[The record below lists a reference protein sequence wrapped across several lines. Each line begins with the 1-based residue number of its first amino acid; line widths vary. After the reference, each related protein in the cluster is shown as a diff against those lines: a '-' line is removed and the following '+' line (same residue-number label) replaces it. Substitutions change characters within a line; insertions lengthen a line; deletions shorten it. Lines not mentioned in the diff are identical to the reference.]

1 MHIRSVHEGKR
12 NCIPVLEFCRGCI
25 ECESGKK
32 QDKQIPQEETD
43 AYASNSAFISFSW
56 GTVQQV
62 YRPAACGEKKRG
74 DNITDYEKICAFESL
89 YEAHR
94 RARKCKRHK
103 KDVITFEMDLAA
115 NLWGLKERLDSKT
128 YVVGGYK
135 RFMIH
140 DPKDREIQA
149 LCYGDRVVQHS
160 LCDNVLIPFFENR
173 LIYDNCAC
181 RKGKGTHFGI
191 RRLTEF
197 MREHYK
203 AHGADGWILKADIR
217 KYFPSVNHEILLQR
231 LRRIIPDPDIVALVE
246 MIIHSWNR
254 DEGKGLAM
262 GNQTSQLF
270 ALYYL
275 DPVDRLIK
283 EKLRI
288 KHYTRYM
295 DDMVLLHPDREY
307 LRECLRQIR
316 ELCGIKLKLELNEK
330 TQIFPIR
337 HGVDYLG
344 WHFYLT
350 ETGKVIKEL
359 RMQNKKRLKRRM
371 KGLQKG
377 YAEGRLDW
385 EDIKR
390 SIASTNGHLMH
401 GHTYRLRAKIYNK
414 TAFVRKSEDKNISQ
428 QTGGKK

>member
-1 MHIRSVHEGKR
+1 
-12 NCIPVLEFCRGCI
+12 
-25 ECESGKK
+25 
-32 QDKQIPQEETD
+32 
-43 AYASNSAFISFSW
+43 
-56 GTVQQV
+56 
-62 YRPAACGEKKRG
+62 
-74 DNITDYEKICAFESL
+74 
-89 YEAHR
+89 
-94 RARKCKRHK
+94 
-103 KDVITFEMDLAA
+103 MDLAA
-115 NLWGLKERLDSKT
+115 NLWNIKERLDNKS

-135 RFMIH
+135 RFMVH

-160 LCDNVLIPFFENR
+160 LCDNVLTPFFENR

-181 RKGKGTHFGI
+181 RKEKGTHFSI
-191 RRLTEF
+191 KRLTEF
-197 MREHYK
+197 MREHYRK
-203 AHGADGWILKADIR
+203 YGADGYILKADIR

-231 LRRIIPDPDIVALVE
+231 LRRVIPDPEIMNLLE
-246 MIIHSWNR
+246 MIIHSWNA

-295 DDMVLLHPDREY
+295 DDMILLHPDREY

-316 ELCGIKLKLELNEK
+316 ELCEIGLKLELNEK

-337 HGVDYLG
+337 HGVPYLG

-350 ETGKVIKEL
+350 DTGKVIKKL
-359 RMQNKKRLKRRM
+359 VTQNKKRLKRRM
-371 KGLQKG
+371 KGLQKS
-377 YAEGRLDW
+377 YAEGKMDV
-385 EDIKR
+385 DGIKR
-390 SIASTNGHLMH
+390 SMVSTNGHLIH
-401 GHTYRLRAKIYNK
+401 GQTYRLRTKLYWN
-414 TAFVRKSEDKNISQ
+414 TVFVRKTAD
-428 QTGGKK
+428 